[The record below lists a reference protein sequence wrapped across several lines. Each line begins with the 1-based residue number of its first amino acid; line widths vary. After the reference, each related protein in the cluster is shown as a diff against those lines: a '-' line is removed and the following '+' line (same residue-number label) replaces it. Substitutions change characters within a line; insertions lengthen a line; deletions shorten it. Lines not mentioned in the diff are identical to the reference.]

1 MHNAMLQHNI
11 NWHFNPP
18 ASSHQGGVWERAIRS
33 VRRVLYSII
42 ADRVLN
48 NESLHTFIVEVE
60 RILNNRP
67 ITSLSDDPRDSS
79 PLTTKMILN
88 GAFDSDQPLGTFI
101 KPDGYRRSW
110 KLVQSL
116 ADQFWSK
123 WLKSYLP
130 ILQGRQ
136 KWFDVCRNLA
146 VGDIVLIVN
155 ENCKRGNWPKAIVQ
169 EIFRDK
175 EGLVRRARV
184 GTAGSSVTRDV
195 RKLCLIEGAQ
205 R

>member
-1 MHNAMLQHNI
+1 M
-11 NWHFNPP
+11 
-18 ASSHQGGVWERAIRS
+18 
-33 VRRVLYSII
+33 
-42 ADRVLN
+42 
-48 NESLHTFIVEVE
+48 
-60 RILNNRP
+60 
-67 ITSLSDDPRDSS
+67 
-79 PLTTKMILN
+79 
-88 GAFDSDQPLGTFI
+88 
-101 KPDGYRRSW
+101 
-110 KLVQSL
+110 VQNL

-175 EGLVRRARV
+175 EGLE
-184 GTAGSSVTRDV
+184 DV
-195 RKLCLIEGAQ
+195 LEWEQLVPPLLEMSGNYVL
-205 R
+205 